1 MHADQQP
8 GKIGVAIPL
17 YNQLNY
23 TRQCLESL
31 FRTGPRDGRFVVVD
45 NASSDGTSDYLSQL
59 TGLAVVANTEN
70 LGCAAA
76 WNQGVRRADSE
87 WTMILNN
94 DVVLT
99 SGWWQALLEAA
110 ERWDLDIVSPA
121 MREGPLNYDIEQYAR
136 EFTAD
141 MRDVIRPGVA
151 CGACFMVHRR
161 VFEKIGMFD
170 ENFRIGQFEDTDFYR
185 RARSAGFRLGI
196 VGCGFLHH
204 FGSVTQD
211 AIRSTWVEKPYAAEN
226 RAYYNAKWNLTW
238 WKRFII
244 RQKIKAQHLVWR
256 CLERMR
262 HKHTLKERWVN
273 GRMNYD

>member
-1 MHADQQP
+1 MHVEQETAH
-8 GKIGVAIPL
+8 IGVVIPL
-17 YNQLNY
+17 YNQLDY

-31 FRTGPRDGRFVVVD
+31 YSTGPADGRYVVVD
-45 NASSDGTSDYLSQL
+45 NASSDGTADYLAHQ
-59 TGLAVVANTEN
+59 TGLVVVANTEN

-76 WNQGVRRADSE
+76 WNQGVQRADSE

-99 SGWWQALLEAA
+99 PGWWQSLTAAA
-110 ERWDLDIVSPA
+110 ERWQLDIVSPA
-121 MREGPLNYDIEQYAR
+121 MREGPLNYDIGTYAR
-136 EFTAD
+136 DFTTD
-141 MRDVIRPGVA
+141 MANVIRPGVA

-161 VFEKIGMFD
+161 VFRQIGLFD
-170 ENFRIGQFEDTDFYR
+170 ENFRIGQFEDTDFFR

-211 AIRSTWVEKPYAAEN
+211 AVRSTWVEKPYAAEN
-226 RAYYNAKWNLTW
+226 RAYYNAKWRLTW

-244 RQKIKAQHLVWR
+244 RQRIKARHLVWR
-256 CLERMR
+256 RLERLR
-262 HKHTLKERWVN
+262 HNHTLKERWVN
-273 GRMNYD
+273 GRVVYD